1 MEHFEHDAMAT
12 QFVLTVEGESKEY
25 AENASI
31 QVFQLIDQLELQLSR
46 FIPDSDIS
54 RINRMKA
61 NEQLYIDFET
71 WEVMKMAIEM
81 SQMSKGTFDIGV
93 ARHMDIFRASKQGI
107 LNEFEMTK
115 ALKKVQ
121 LEKLE
126 AGIFIDPEKP
136 MAYCVKEGIQF
147 DLGGIGKG
155 YALDKAKL
163 KLSELGI
170 ETFTLSAG
178 DSTLLVSNNSDVKDS
193 WQYSIASSQDKIDL
207 ELSNVVVS
215 ASGTFYQGNHIFD
228 PRTGTNQIS
237 NSFHRLWVAC
247 PSAAYSDAFSTAL
260 FLSSEE
266 EIKEILAESDKI
278 IWVAYS
284 KDGNLQFLSKNHIY

>member
-12 QFVLTVEGESKEY
+12 QFTLTIEGESTEY

-31 QVFQLIDQLELQLSR
+31 QVFELIDQLELQLSR

-61 NEQLYIDFET
+61 GDQLPIDFEV
-71 WEVMKMAIEM
+71 WEVMKTAIEINQI
-81 SQMSKGTFDIGV
+81 SQGAFDIGV

-107 LNEFEMTK
+107 LNEFEMTN
-115 ALKKVQ
+115 ALEQVQ
-121 LEKLE
+121 TEKLA

-155 YALDKAKL
+155 YALDKCKL
-163 KLSELGI
+163 KLADLGI

-178 DSTLLVSNNSDVKDS
+178 DSTLLVSNNTDTKAS
-193 WQYSIASSQDKIDL
+193 WQYSIASSKDKMDL

-228 PRTGTNQIS
+228 PRTGNNQLS
-237 NSFHRLWVAC
+237 SAYHRLWVASE
-247 PSAAYSDAFSTAL
+247 SAAHSDAFSTAL
-260 FLSSEE
+260 FLVSEG
-266 EIKEILAESDKI
+266 EIKEMMAESDKI